1 VPNTSTLALTNA
13 TLPYVRQLAQLGAA
27 AAIKANAGIAEGVN
41 THNGT
46 LTYKAVAEAQQRDFT
61 PILQLL

>member
-13 TLPYVRQLAQLGAA
+13 TLPYVRQLANLGAV

-41 THNGT
+41 THNGI
-46 LTYKAVAEAQQRDFT
+46 LTYKAVAEAQQREFT
-61 PILQLL
+61 PIANLL